1 MCYGWYEF
9 CMNERVNHSISRPT
23 PFVKTSNEKLK
34 WNTDVNVRTSWYDV
48 YEYTYEAYI

>member
-1 MCYGWYEF
+1 MGDMSSAWTN
-9 CMNERVNHSISRPT
+9 MLIIQLVVWP

-48 YEYTYEAYI
+48 YEYSNEVFI